1 MVYNHYEYLTLSVH
15 RHQILTSL
23 EVKIEKN
30 QLICFL
36 YAPKNSSDLQTLKKS
51 AYLFPVRLEELIAT
65 LLTSE
70 LRTEWRKKVA
80 LWAFLVFVGYFIYI
94 YFALLWFLL
103 VIFFVKLAIMQINGS
118 PQCSQ

>member
-36 YAPKNSSDLQTLKKS
+36 YASKNSSDLQTLKKS
-51 AYLFPVRLEELIAT
+51 TYLFPVRLEELIAT

-70 LRTEWRKKVA
+70 LRTE
-80 LWAFLVFVGYFIYI
+80 
-94 YFALLWFLL
+94 
-103 VIFFVKLAIMQINGS
+103 
-118 PQCSQ
+118 